1 MTSRPP
7 SQLAVSTAT
16 RDADRM
22 VRLRVFLKNHDIRYP
37 DIAEQLEPLEGRPLS
52 LQRVHGML
60 CRNAYMEKTFRDRLL
75 DLGFPEDVLPP
86 EKPVARSPGRG
97 GAVASGRNSRGDEGN
112 VVKGSSR
119 LDQAA
124 AATA

>member
-16 RDADRM
+16 RDAGRM
-22 VRLRVFLKNHDIRYP
+22 ARLRAFLKDHDIRYP
-37 DIAEQLEPLEGRPLS
+37 DIAEQLKPIEGKPLS

-60 CRNAYMEKTFRDRLL
+60 CRNAYMEKIFRDRLL

-86 EKPVARSPGRG
+86 EKPVARFPGLT
-97 GAVASGRNSRGDEGN
+97 AGRDE
-112 VVKGSSR
+112 R
-119 LDQAA
+119 HD

>member
-1 MTSRPP
+1 MNAILPP
-7 SQLAVSTAT
+7 PRLTAASG
-16 RDADRM
+16 RDRDRM
-22 VRLRVFLKNHDIRYP
+22 ARLRAFLKDHDIRYP
-37 DIAEQLEPLEGRPLS
+37 DIAEQLKPIEGKPLS

-86 EKPVARSPGRG
+86 EKPVARFPGLT
-97 GAVASGRNSRGDEGN
+97 AGRDE
-112 VVKGSSR
+112 R
-119 LDQAA
+119 RD

>member
-60 CRNAYMEKTFRDRLL
+60 CRNAYMEKT
-75 DLGFPEDVLPP
+75 LPRP
-86 EKPVARSPGRG
+86 AAGSGLSRRRPAAGKTRG
-97 GAVASGRNSRGDEGN
+97 PFSRSGRLRCKWAELA
-112 VVKGSSR
+112 R
-119 LDQAA
+119 
-124 AATA
+124 